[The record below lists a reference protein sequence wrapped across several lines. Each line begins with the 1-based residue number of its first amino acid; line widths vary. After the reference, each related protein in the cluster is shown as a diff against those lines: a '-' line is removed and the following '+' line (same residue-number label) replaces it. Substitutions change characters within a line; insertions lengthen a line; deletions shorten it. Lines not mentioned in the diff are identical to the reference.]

1 MHAHVGIE
9 VGIVKDITMFAVV
22 LLLRT
27 KDGRKRP
34 TRIKVPVLKGELV
47 EELDEVIPAD
57 RYYSGPHN
65 YRVYTD
71 PTITFYSDATDV
83 APLVD
88 PEHLYLIPVSREQRI
103 REFYNTDKKGYV
115 LHGLKTGD
123 KMLFSMSTDSEA
135 VRGRI
140 RYLGRVG
147 GKRGVYFGVEIDK
160 VKW

>member
-1 MHAHVGIE
+1 
-9 VGIVKDITMFAVV
+9 MFGVFV
-22 LLLRT
+22 FLLLKT

-34 TRIKVPVLKGELV
+34 TRAKVLVRKGELV

-57 RYYSGPHN
+57 QFSGAHN
-65 YRVYTD
+65 YRVCNE

-88 PEHLYLIPVSREQRI
+88 PEPQYLMAVSHEQRI
-103 REFYNTDKKGYV
+103 RAFFNTNKKEYV
-115 LHGLKTGD
+115 LGLKTGD

-140 RYLGRVG
+140 RYLGPIER
-147 GKRGVYFGVEIDK
+147 KRGMYFGVEIDK
-160 VKW
+160 VN